1 MINQLLILLTTIFV
15 YEFIKYFNL
24 IKIIAENLK
33 IYKKIIILFTDKKAS
48 DDLKEKLI
56 LEYSKLLFKTS
67 FKIIVIIIAILIFI
81 YAMNEISST
90 FIDFT
95 TSFYGLLEITLFFLI
110 YSQIRKKI
118 NAKL

>member
-1 MINQLLILLTTIFV
+1 MINQLLIILTIIFV
-15 YEFIKYFNL
+15 YEFIKYFKL
-24 IKIIAENLK
+24 IKIIEENLK

-48 DDLKEKLI
+48 DDSKEKLI

-81 YAMNEISST
+81 YAINEISST